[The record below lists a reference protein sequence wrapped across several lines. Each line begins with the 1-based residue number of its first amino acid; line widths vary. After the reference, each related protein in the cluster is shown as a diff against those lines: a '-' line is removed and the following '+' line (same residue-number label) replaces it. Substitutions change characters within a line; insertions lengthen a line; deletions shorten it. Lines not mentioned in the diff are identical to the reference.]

1 MIEKKSLEELLNKI
15 NDLIKNSPVQ
25 DIQKNVRAVIS
36 SWFASHNLVTREEF
50 DAQVEVLRRTQDKR
64 HPLLYQQ
71 VRIAFGRPAMP
82 ARRAPMQIQ
91 LRQPLQRPQP
101 PSL

>member
-50 DAQVEVLRRTQDKR
+50 DAKVEVLRRTQDKLHKLEMELER
-64 HPLLYQQ
+64 
-71 VRIAFGRPAMP
+71 MDK
-82 ARRAPMQIQ
+82 
-91 LRQPLQRPQP
+91 
-101 PSL
+101 

>member
-1 MIEKKSLEELLNKI
+1 MIEKKSLEDLLNKI

-50 DAQVEVLRRTQDKR
+50 DAQVEVLRRTQDKLHKLEMELER
-64 HPLLYQQ
+64 
-71 VRIAFGRPAMP
+71 MDK
-82 ARRAPMQIQ
+82 
-91 LRQPLQRPQP
+91 
-101 PSL
+101 

>member
-50 DAQVEVLRRTQDKR
+50 DAQVEVLRRTQDK
-64 HPLLYQQ
+64 
-71 VRIAFGRPAMP
+71 
-82 ARRAPMQIQ
+82 
-91 LRQPLQRPQP
+91 LQKLEMELERMDK
-101 PSL
+101 

>member
-50 DAQVEVLRRTQDKR
+50 DAQVEVLRRTQDKLHKLEMELER
-64 HPLLYQQ
+64 M
-71 VRIAFGRPAMP
+71 GK
-82 ARRAPMQIQ
+82 
-91 LRQPLQRPQP
+91 
-101 PSL
+101 

>member
-1 MIEKKSLEELLNKI
+1 VGVIRVIEKKSLEDLLNKI

-50 DAQVEVLRRTQDKR
+50 DAQVEVLRRTQDKLHKLEMELER
-64 HPLLYQQ
+64 
-71 VRIAFGRPAMP
+71 MDK
-82 ARRAPMQIQ
+82 
-91 LRQPLQRPQP
+91 
-101 PSL
+101 

>member
-15 NDLIKNSPVQ
+15 NDLIKHSPVQ

-50 DAQVEVLRRTQDKR
+50 DAQVEVLRRTQDKLHKLEMELER
-64 HPLLYQQ
+64 
-71 VRIAFGRPAMP
+71 MDK
-82 ARRAPMQIQ
+82 
-91 LRQPLQRPQP
+91 
-101 PSL
+101 

>member
-15 NDLIKNSPVQ
+15 NELIKNSPVQ

-50 DAQVEVLRRTQDKR
+50 DAQVEVLRRTQDKLHILEMELER
-64 HPLLYQQ
+64 
-71 VRIAFGRPAMP
+71 MDK
-82 ARRAPMQIQ
+82 
-91 LRQPLQRPQP
+91 
-101 PSL
+101 

>member
-50 DAQVEVLRRTQDKR
+50 DAQVEVLRRTQDK
-64 HPLLYQQ
+64 
-71 VRIAFGRPAMP
+71 
-82 ARRAPMQIQ
+82 
-91 LRQPLQRPQP
+91 LQKLKMELERMDK
-101 PSL
+101 

>member
-1 MIEKKSLEELLNKI
+1 VGVIRVIEKKSLEELLNKI

-50 DAQVEVLRRTQDKR
+50 DAQVEVLRRTQDKLHKLEMELER
-64 HPLLYQQ
+64 M
-71 VRIAFGRPAMP
+71 GK
-82 ARRAPMQIQ
+82 
-91 LRQPLQRPQP
+91 
-101 PSL
+101 

>member
-1 MIEKKSLEELLNKI
+1 VGVIRVIEKKSLEELLNKI

-50 DAQVEVLRRTQDKR
+50 DAQVEVLRRTQDKLHKLEMELER
-64 HPLLYQQ
+64 
-71 VRIAFGRPAMP
+71 MDK
-82 ARRAPMQIQ
+82 
-91 LRQPLQRPQP
+91 
-101 PSL
+101 

>member
-1 MIEKKSLEELLNKI
+1 VGVIRVIEKKSLEELLNKI

-50 DAQVEVLRRTQDKR
+50 DAQVEVLRRTQDK
-64 HPLLYQQ
+64 
-71 VRIAFGRPAMP
+71 
-82 ARRAPMQIQ
+82 
-91 LRQPLQRPQP
+91 LQKLEMELERMDK
-101 PSL
+101 